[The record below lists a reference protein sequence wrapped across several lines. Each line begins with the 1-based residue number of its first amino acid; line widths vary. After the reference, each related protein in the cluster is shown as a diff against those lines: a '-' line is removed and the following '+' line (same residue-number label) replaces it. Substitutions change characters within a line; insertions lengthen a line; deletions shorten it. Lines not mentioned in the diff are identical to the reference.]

1 MIVRR
6 VRPLSVAK
14 IAAFLYA
21 LIGLVAGVLVSFV
34 FTLQS
39 IFGARIER
47 PGGALLG
54 LMLGGGALVVL
65 PIFYSAIGFLFTL
78 LMSALYNVAAGLVG
92 GIEIEI
98 DAAGPQ
104 EPHSANL

>member
-1 MIVRR
+1 MQNRRFPLLVRR
-6 VRPLSVAK
+6 GNRL
-14 IAAFLYA
+14 
-21 LIGLVAGVLVSFV
+21 
-34 FTLQS
+34 
-39 IFGARIER
+39 
-47 PGGALLG
+47 
-54 LMLGGGALVVL
+54 L